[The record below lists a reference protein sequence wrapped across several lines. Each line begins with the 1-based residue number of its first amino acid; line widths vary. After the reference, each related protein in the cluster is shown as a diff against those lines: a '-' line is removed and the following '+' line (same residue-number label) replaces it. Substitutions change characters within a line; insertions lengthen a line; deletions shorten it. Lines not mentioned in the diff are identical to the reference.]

1 MSGTHTIHMGDKGR
15 IVVPAEVRER
25 YGISAGVPLVLVETD
40 GGLVILTRRQLRD
53 RVQADLGGLDLAAEL
68 LDDRRQ
74 AAEAAVLQ

>member
-1 MSGTHTIHMGDKGR
+1 MSGTHTIRMGDKGR